1 MLSEKKIP
9 KVHIPVCA
17 APSPAFHMMYSAYNL
32 NKQHDHL
39 SNIFEIISYR
49 NREQISCGQG
59 LKECGVGGVCLWLLV
74 ANTRNP

>member
-1 MLSEKKIP
+1 MKKKIP
-9 KVHIPVCA
+9 KVYIPVCA

-39 SNIFEIISYR
+39 SNIFEIINYG
-49 NREQISCGQG
+49 NREQVSCCQG

-74 ANTRNP
+74 AISG